1 MKTKRQSYLIRE
13 YTKRLRESEG
23 TFESIFND
31 QFSQEE
37 NVLFEFEE
45 QGKPSSV
52 TFGEVKRKIDALASY
67 LVIAFH
73 GRRDMYVALN
83 LDNSVEW
90 AVGFYAIL
98 KSGNKPYLVNL
109 RHPKELTSSILATL
123 KVEYS
128 LDLGESNPFGLASI
142 RLDGH
147 MDGPVQE
154 EAFCWA
160 NEIALSTSAT
170 TLNEKIALYTGAEI
184 LEQLRNTEQVLKKT
198 RLVRKKYD
206 GTIKLLA
213 FLPFYHIFGLITTF
227 FWFTYFGY
235 EIVLL
240 KDYAPKTILHTV
252 RRFKV
257 THIFA
262 VPLFWHE
269 IEKNV
274 LSTVEKRG
282 LSSKFENACNLSLKL
297 PSGLSQQFAKRAFK
311 EVRSA
316 LFGES
321 VRFCIVGGSYVRPS
335 ALRLLNAIGYPLFN
349 GYGTTEIGITSCD
362 FSKSMKDR
370 LKGSVG
376 KPFASVTYRIEKGCL
391 EVSGLST
398 CYATIVNGKKE
409 LTDHAFETLDL
420 VEVDEKGL
428 YYIRGRQSDLIVSHN
443 GENLNPEDLEAHFD
457 LSKFELTRFTV
468 LGLGENKDIPALIA
482 EVRRDI
488 AKEEAEALKNSL
500 YAQNQTLPLSSHID
514 AFYLTY
520 DPLQSEG
527 AIKIS
532 RAYVYRHIQNKEI
545 RLLTFDTLFSSEGE
559 ISGDI
564 ESTIRT
570 IFSKN
575 LGIEEDKILLKSHV
589 ILDLGGSSL
598 TYYSI
603 FVEINERFHVELTY
617 DEEHPLYTVED
628 FSNAVK
634 EALHK

>member
-13 YTKRLRESEG
+13 YTKRLRESKG

-37 NVLFEFEE
+37 NVLFEFQE
-45 QGKPSSV
+45 QGKRSSV

-67 LVIAFH
+67 LVLAFN

-128 LDLGESNPFGLASI
+128 LDLGESNPFGLTSVRI
-142 RLDGH
+142 DGH
-147 MDGPVQE
+147 MDGPLQE
-154 EAFCWA
+154 EPFRWA

-170 TLNEKIALYTGAEI
+170 TLHEKIALYTGAEI

-198 RLVRKKYD
+198 RLVRKRYG
-206 GTIKLLA
+206 GTIKVLA

-252 RRFKV
+252 RYFKV

-274 LSTVEKRG
+274 LVTVKKRG
-282 LSSKFENACNLSLKL
+282 QSSKFENACNLSLKL
-297 PSGLSQQFAKRAFK
+297 PSFLSQQFAKRAFK

-362 FSKSMKDR
+362 FSASIKDR
-370 LKGSVG
+370 IKGSVG
-376 KPFASVTYRIEKGCL
+376 KPFASVIYRIEKGCL
-391 EVSGLST
+391 NVSGLST

-409 LTDHAFETLDL
+409 LTHHAFETLDL
-420 VEVDEKGL
+420 AEVDEKGL
-428 YYIRGRQSDLIVSHN
+428 YYIKGRQSDLIVSHN
-443 GENLNPEDLEAHFD
+443 GENLSPDDLEAHFD
-457 LSKFELTRFTV
+457 LSKFNVTRFTV
-468 LGLGENKDIPALIA
+468 LGLGENKDIPALIV
-482 EVRRDI
+482 ELRRDI
-488 AKEEAEALKNSL
+488 AKEEAEALKSSL
-500 YAQNQTLPLSSHID
+500 YAQNETLPLSSQIE

-520 DPLQSEG
+520 DPLQSKG

-532 RAYVYRHIQNKEI
+532 RAYVYRHIEHKDI
-545 RLLTFDTLFSSEGE
+545 RLLTFDTLFSSKGE

-564 ESTIRT
+564 ESTIRG

-575 LGIEEDKILLKSHV
+575 LGIEEDRIGMKSHV
-589 ILDLGGSSL
+589 VLDLGGSSL
-598 TYYSI
+598 AYYSI
-603 FVEINERFHVELTY
+603 LADINERFHVELAY

-634 EALHK
+634 EALRK